1 MTTRFLLLRH
11 AEATGNAAGQTQGR
25 IDHELTDRGRRQ
37 AATVAAALAPYHPA
51 ALYCSSAARARSTA
65 AAVAAAC
72 GLEAIADE
80 RLLEVDHGILDGLTG
95 EQLREQH
102 GAFLEQWRDRGASD
116 LRFPGG
122 ESMGEAQAR
131 MLEALDDFAG
141 RHPDADVVVVSHNLA
156 LKSLLAHALGV
167 PLAAQRRFQLDLA
180 SLSVVER
187 RPAEDSAG
195 GEAGEH
201 GSAARWSVVGL
212 NERCHLPDE
221 PSD

>member
-37 AATVAAALAPYHPA
+37 AATVAASLAPYRPA
-51 ALYCSSAARARSTA
+51 ALYCSPAARARSTA
-65 AAVAAAC
+65 AAVAEAC
-72 GLEAIADE
+72 GLEAVADE
-80 RLLEVDHGILDGLTG
+80 RLLEVDHGELDGLTG
-95 EQLREQH
+95 EQLRERH
-102 GAFLEQWRDRGASD
+102 GPFLDQWRDEGFSD

-122 ESMGEAQAR
+122 ESMREAQTR
-131 MLEALDDFAG
+131 MLDALDAFAEQ
-141 RHPDADVVVVSHNLA
+141 HPDADVVVVSHNLA

-167 PLAAQRRFQLDLA
+167 SLAAQRRFQLDLA

-187 RPAEDSAG
+187 RPGRDG
-195 GEAGEH
+195 G
-201 GSAARWSVVGL
+201 AARWSVVGL

-221 PSD
+221 PPS

>member
-11 AEATGNAAGQTQGR
+11 AEAAGNAAGQTQGR
-25 IDHELTDRGRRQ
+25 IDHELTDRGRCQ
-37 AATVAAALAPYHPA
+37 AATVAASLAPYHPA
-51 ALYCSSAARARSTA
+51 ALYCSPAARARSTA

-72 GLEAIADE
+72 GLPAVVDE
-80 RLLEVDHGILDGLTG
+80 RLLEVDHGELDGLTG

-102 GAFLEQWRDRGASD
+102 GPFLERWRDQPD
-116 LRFPGG
+116 FRFPGG
-122 ESMGEAQAR
+122 ESLGEAQAR
-131 MLEALDDFAG
+131 MLEALDEIAE

-187 RPAEDSAG
+187 RPGGDGAAG
-195 GEAGEH
+195 G
-201 GSAARWSVVGL
+201 AARWSVVGL
-212 NERCHLPDE
+212 NERCHLPGE
-221 PSD
+221 PQG